1 MKFWKIDVVINGC
14 IKKAKYDVDMITA
27 LRSPTLLVNIGT
39 PPPTVMHDRYP
50 AIIQNN
56 QQHTKY
62 VMILNMY
69 QQNYI

>member
-1 MKFWKIDVVINGC
+1 
-14 IKKAKYDVDMITA
+14 MITA

-50 AIIQNN
+50 AIIYDN
-56 QQHTKY
+56 QQHKKY

-69 QQNYI
+69 HQNYI

>member
-1 MKFWKIDVVINGC
+1 
-14 IKKAKYDVDMITA
+14 MITA